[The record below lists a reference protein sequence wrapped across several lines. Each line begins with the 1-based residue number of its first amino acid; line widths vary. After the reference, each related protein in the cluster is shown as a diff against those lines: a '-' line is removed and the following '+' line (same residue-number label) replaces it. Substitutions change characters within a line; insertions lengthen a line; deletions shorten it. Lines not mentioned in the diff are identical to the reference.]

1 MLWRGRTESWIVW
14 LRADGPEGARVRAQM
29 MRLGLYQRLASYD
42 TLPTPLAPAMRMEKR
57 LSLDARAGARLSNI
71 CALARYRQH
80 TAELQYCLD
89 G

>member
-42 TLPTPLAPAMRMEKR
+42 TLPTPLASHADGEKIKTGR
-57 LSLDARAGARLSNI
+57 ARWAARLSNI

>member
-42 TLPTPLAPAMRMEKR
+42 TLPTPLASHADGEKIKTGRARWGKAIEYMRACAVPAAY
-57 LSLDARAGARLSNI
+57 S
-71 CALARYRQH
+71 
-80 TAELQYCLD
+80 
-89 G
+89 

>member
-57 LSLDARAGARLSNI
+57 LSLDARAGARLSYMRA
-71 CALARYRQH
+71 CAVPAAYSR
-80 TAELQYCLD
+80 AAVDSLD

>member
-42 TLPTPLAPAMRMEKR
+42 TLPTPLASHADGEKIKTGR
-57 LSLDARAGARLSNI
+57 ARWGKAIEYLRGTGSIQLSCS
-71 CALARYRQH
+71 
-80 TAELQYCLD
+80 TV
-89 G
+89 

>member
-42 TLPTPLAPAMRMEKR
+42 TLPTPLASHADGEKIKT
-57 LSLDARAGARLSNI
+57 STRALPLGQGYRIYARLRGTGSI
-71 CALARYRQH
+71 QLSCSIV
-80 TAELQYCLD
+80 
-89 G
+89 